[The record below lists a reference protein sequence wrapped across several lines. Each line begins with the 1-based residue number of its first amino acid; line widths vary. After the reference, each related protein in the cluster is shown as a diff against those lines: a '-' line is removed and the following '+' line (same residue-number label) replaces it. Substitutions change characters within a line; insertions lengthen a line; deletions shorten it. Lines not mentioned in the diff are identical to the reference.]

1 MLTSSEIKNKAIE
14 LGFSACGIT
23 EAKALPLEIEKQYKN
38 WLQNGFH
45 ADMHYLEQN
54 IEKRMNPSLLF
65 EGTKSIIVV
74 LLNYHN
80 PTYHKNKKSNY
91 SFSEYT
97 LGKDY
102 HIVLKNKLFEL
113 SNFIQNY
120 SPNTKNRVFA
130 GSAPALGKYLAY
142 QAGLGSIG
150 KNTLLLTKRGSYHF
164 IGEIFTDFP
173 LLYDSPAAEDY
184 CLQCNKCVNACPTKA
199 LSNSYCL
206 DASKCISYH
215 NIESKKEIPKEI
227 LLKMGKQVYGC
238 DICQQVCPCNKTAE
252 PTSIPEFSIKKE
264 FLEWTDT
271 DWETIT
277 ETAFNQ
283 SFSDTA
289 LHRIG
294 YEKLKRNILA
304 HRYFGYAQHK

>member
-1 MLTSSEIKNKAIE
+1 MLTSSKIKNKALE

-23 EAKALPLEIEKQYKN
+23 EAKVLPLEKEKQYKN

-80 PTYHKNKKSNY
+80 PPYHKNKKSTY

-97 LGKDY
+97 LGRDY

-120 SPNTKNRVFA
+120 SPSSKNRVFA

-150 KNTLLLTKRGSYHF
+150 KNTLLLTKTGSYHF
-164 IGEIFTDFP
+164 IGEIFTDII
-173 LLYDSPAAEDY
+173 LSYDTPIAEDY
-184 CLQCNKCVNACPTKA
+184 CLQCDKCLNACPTKA
-199 LSNSYCL
+199 LNNAYCL
-206 DASKCISYH
+206 DANKCISYH
-215 NIESKKEIPKEI
+215 NIENKNEIPRDI
-227 LLKMGKQVYGC
+227 RFKMGKQVYGC
-238 DICQQVCPCNKTAE
+238 DICQQVCPCNENAE
-252 PTSIPEFSIKKE
+252 QTSVPEFSIKKE

-271 DWETIT
+271 DWETMN

-283 SFSDTA
+283 KFSDTA

-294 YEKLKRNILA
+294 YKKLKRNIAKLDN
-304 HRYFGYAQHK
+304 